1 MSDPTPTPPVVDP
14 APSAP
19 PVVPDGATPP
29 GTYPEG
35 LGDPG
40 KRALDAERARADQAE
55 RDLKALRDKADAD
68 AKAAEDAKLSELERA
83 QQTANE
89 ARAAADKQLEENQRL
104 RFAFENG
111 VPAAWVNRLQ
121 GSTPE
126 ELAADWAILQPTLAV
141 QVDPNAPRVPAPVPN
156 PGPQPGPP
164 QTEDDLLYEEI
175 YGSTPK

>member
-55 RDLKALRDKADAD
+55 RDLKALRDKADA
-68 AKAAEDAKLSELERA
+68 AAE
-83 QQTANE
+83 
-89 ARAAADKQLEENQRL
+89 KQLEENQRL